1 MVCIAAALIAAVL
14 LGSGKPK
21 KQTAKE
27 TRRTAVA
34 GYIIRVGR
42 IQIGMAKQ
50 VRAIDASYK
59 KFASSPQSLKARVTT
74 YRKAQQTLS
83 DLRDELKLVVPP
95 PDARKLHRLVVRLA
109 DENVVMAGVVTS
121 LAAYLPALSAAEAPL
136 APSIARLRTGIR
148 SSKTA
153 RRQAVAF
160 ETYAAETGSVASR
173 IERITPPADFA
184 GARAAELRHLQRLAA
199 VAHQIADALRHK
211 QPAQAQK
218 RVADLSKLE
227 ADTSVVRA
235 QRVGALAYN
244 ARLGKIAETAKEIE
258 VERRRL
264 EKKVPAS

>member
-1 MVCIAAALIAAVL
+1 MAVAIVLPRKMAAAAMAA
-14 LGSGKPK
+14 P
-21 KQTAKE
+21 TMA
-27 TRRTAVA
+27 
-34 GYIIRVGR
+34 R
-42 IQIGMAKQ
+42 I
-50 VRAIDASYK
+50 
-59 KFASSPQSLKARVTT
+59 KA
-74 YRKAQQTLS
+74 Y
-83 DLRDELKLVVPP
+83 
-95 PDARKLHRLVVRLA
+95 
-109 DENVVMAGVVTS
+109 
-121 LAAYLPALSAAEAPL
+121 SAAEAPL